1 MDIYASDEE
10 KAEAIKQWWR
20 DNGRSVIA
28 GVILGL
34 AAIFGFRYWTNYQ
47 QVQTQQAAVIY
58 QQTSIQ
64 LSQDEVADAET
75 MVNTLMQDYP
85 ASAYAVFAALEMAQS
100 KLNQDEP
107 DAAAEY
113 LSWVKDNAEL
123 QSHRELA
130 SLRLARV
137 YFSQLQFDQALSL
150 IAEADSQAFGSLFA
164 ELKGDIKLAQGD
176 PAAAQ
181 TAYQQALVQLAPGQP
196 RQSLIE
202 IKLDDVAKA
211 DEG

>member
-20 DNGRSVIA
+20 DNGRSVVA
-28 GVILGL
+28 GIILGL
-34 AAIFGFRYWTNYQ
+34 AAIFGFRYWMNYQ

-64 LSQDEVADAET
+64 LSQAQAADAERT
-75 MVNTLMQDYP
+75 VETLMNEY
-85 ASAYAVFAALEMAQS
+85 SSSVYAVFAALEMAES
-100 KLNQDEP
+100 KLAEGDA
-107 DAAAEY
+107 DAAADY
-113 LSWVKDNAEL
+113 LSWVKDEAKL

-130 SLRLARV
+130 RLRLARV
-137 YFSQLQFDQALSL
+137 LFSQDKFDEALSL
-150 IAEADSQAFGSLFA
+150 IAETDSQPFNSLFA
-164 ELKGDIKLAQGD
+164 ELEGDIKLAQGD
-176 PAAAQ
+176 AAAAQ
-181 TAYQQALVQLAPGQP
+181 AAYQQALAQLVPGEP

-211 DEG
+211 DES

>member
-28 GVILGL
+28 GIILGL
-34 AAIFGFRYWTNYQ
+34 AAIFGFRYWMNYQ

-58 QQTSIQ
+58 QQASIQ
-64 LSQDEVADAET
+64 LSQSQAADAER
-75 MVNTLMQDYP
+75 MVETLMQDY
-85 ASAYAVFAALEMAQS
+85 ASTAYAVFAALEMAQS
-100 KLNQDEP
+100 KLSQGEA
-107 DAAAEY
+107 DAAANY
-113 LSWVKDNAEL
+113 LNWVKEEAKL

-130 SLRLARV
+130 TLRLARV
-137 YFSQLQFDQALSL
+137 YLSQDKLDEALSL
-150 IAEADSQAFGSLFA
+150 IAETDSQAFSSLFA
-164 ELKGDIKLAQGD
+164 ELEGDIKLAQGD
-176 PAAAQ
+176 SSAAY
-181 TAYQQALVQLAPGQP
+181 TAYQQALTQLTPGEP

-211 DEG
+211 NEG

>member
-64 LSQDEVADAET
+64 LSQDEAADAEA
-75 MVNTLMQDYP
+75 MVKTLMQDYSS
-85 ASAYAVFAALEMAQS
+85 SAYAVFAALEMAQS

-137 YFSQLQFDQALSL
+137 FFSQQQYDQALSL

-176 PAAAQ
+176 AAAAQ

>member
-28 GVILGL
+28 GIILGL
-34 AAIFGFRYWTNYQ
+34 AAIFGFRYWMNYQ

-58 QQTSIQ
+58 QQASIQ
-64 LSQDEVADAET
+64 LSQSQAADAER
-75 MVNTLMQDYP
+75 MVETLMQDY
-85 ASAYAVFAALEMAQS
+85 ASTAYAVFAALEMAQS
-100 KLNQDEP
+100 KLSQGEA
-107 DAAAEY
+107 DAAANY
-113 LSWVKDNAEL
+113 LNWVKEEAKL

-130 SLRLARV
+130 TLRLARV
-137 YFSQLQFDQALSL
+137 YFSQDKLDEALSL
-150 IAEADSQAFGSLFA
+150 IAETDSQAFSSLFA
-164 ELKGDIKLAQGD
+164 ELEGDIKLAQGD
-176 PAAAQ
+176 SSAAY
-181 TAYQQALVQLAPGQP
+181 TAYQQALTQLTPGEP

-211 DEG
+211 NEG

>member
-28 GVILGL
+28 GIILGL
-34 AAIFGFRYWTNYQ
+34 AAIFGFRYWMNYQ

-58 QQTSIQ
+58 QQASIQ
-64 LSQDEVADAET
+64 LSQSQAADAER
-75 MVNTLMQDYP
+75 MVETLMQDY
-85 ASAYAVFAALEMAQS
+85 ASTAYAVFAALEMAQS
-100 KLNQDEP
+100 KLSRGEA
-107 DAAAEY
+107 DAAANY
-113 LSWVKDNAEL
+113 LNWVKEEAKL

-130 SLRLARV
+130 TLRLARV
-137 YFSQLQFDQALSL
+137 YFSQDKLDEALSL
-150 IAEADSQAFGSLFA
+150 IAETDSQAFSSLFA
-164 ELKGDIKLAQGD
+164 ELEGDIKLAQGD
-176 PAAAQ
+176 SRAAY
-181 TAYQQALVQLAPGQP
+181 TAYQQALTQLTPGEP

-211 DEG
+211 NEG